1 MCIYAVYTLQMYMP
15 KKKLKTKAILLK
27 LNEED
32 YQRIVLQAGKYKTL
46 TEVITDNIRGGYYS
60 RFKTNDVI
68 DTSIPSNREVV
79 KQLQKESENKPA
91 INEAEELERLKA
103 LRKAKKEGDFNA

>member
-1 MCIYAVYTLQMYMP
+1 MP
-15 KKKLKTKAILLK
+15 KKKIKTKSILLK

-68 DTSIPSNREVV
+68 DTSIASNREIV
-79 KQLQKESENKPA
+79 KQLQEQTNNKPI
-91 INEAEELERLKA
+91 INEVEEFERLKA
-103 LRKAKKEGDFNA
+103 ERRARKNGDSNA